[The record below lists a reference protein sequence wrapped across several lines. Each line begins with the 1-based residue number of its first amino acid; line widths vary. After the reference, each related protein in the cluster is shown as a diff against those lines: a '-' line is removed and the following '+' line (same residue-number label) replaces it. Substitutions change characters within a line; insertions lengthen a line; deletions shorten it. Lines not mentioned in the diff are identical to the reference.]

1 MRRCLGRI
9 AHSEPTVA
17 MRPISVRG
25 PSASE
30 REHNLDV
37 MARILL
43 NGEFRD
49 EPTAASIA
57 KRFSAMAH
65 SRREFFM
72 AAYRDETFRPG
83 SGWCR
88 SSTREQ
94 GQARQHQ

>member
-1 MRRCLGRI
+1 
-9 AHSEPTVA
+9 
-17 MRPISVRG
+17 
-25 PSASE
+25 
-30 REHNLDV
+30 

-88 SSTREQ
+88 SNNREQ
-94 GQARQHQ
+94 GQLGSISKQGDGADGPRRRDGHHKMSGFDCPVCNIPRLSNPAI